1 MSYAEKVCLFLKLI
15 FSNAF
20 FTKKVG
26 HPKAMSGFSKSFSI
40 GSVHCPCSLCFN
52 YLSNNTFGTPL
63 SPLWYLIFYQNIL
76 VEKQLRS
83 EVARLKTGLQ
93 ESTAVLENLRYRHT
107 IELLF
112 SRILDPR
119 CLNIR

>member
-1 MSYAEKVCLFLKLI
+1 M
-15 FSNAF
+15 
-20 FTKKVG
+20 
-26 HPKAMSGFSKSFSI
+26 
-40 GSVHCPCSLCFN
+40 
-52 YLSNNTFGTPL
+52 
-63 SPLWYLIFYQNIL
+63 WYLIFYQNIL

-119 CLNIR
+119 CLNIC